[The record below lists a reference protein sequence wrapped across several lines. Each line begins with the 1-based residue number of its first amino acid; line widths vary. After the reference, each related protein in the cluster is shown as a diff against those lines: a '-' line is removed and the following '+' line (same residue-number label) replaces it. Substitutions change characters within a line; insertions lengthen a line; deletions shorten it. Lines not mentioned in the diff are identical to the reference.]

1 MSAVMNDTK
10 QNKVINYLMRGNT
23 ISQDSAYSMFGVAN
37 LRATI
42 SDIRPIL
49 RAKGFN
55 VINTTGRNGKTR
67 YGLIQRKCCVKR
79 GR

>member
-1 MSAVMNDTK
+1 MSTVMNNTK

-23 ISQDSAYSMFGVAN
+23 LSQDSAYNMFGVSN

-42 SDIRPIL
+42 SDVRPIL
-49 RAKGFN
+49 RSKGFN
-55 VINTTGRNGKTR
+55 IINTTGRNGETR
-67 YGLIQRKCCVKR
+67 YGLTQRKCCVKR